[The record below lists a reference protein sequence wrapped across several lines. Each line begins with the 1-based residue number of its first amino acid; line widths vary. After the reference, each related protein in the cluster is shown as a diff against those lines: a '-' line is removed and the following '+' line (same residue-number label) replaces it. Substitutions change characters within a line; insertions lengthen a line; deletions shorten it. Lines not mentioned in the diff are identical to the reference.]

1 MSELQSYDNSDLKER
16 YEKVVDPLLDSVIEE
31 LWQFYPTELPFT
43 YRLMYLLVVIDRLV
57 DGMRFFSDKLG
68 DLSREDM

>member
-1 MSELQSYDNSDLKER
+1 MSELKKLPDLKER
-16 YEKVVDPLLDSVIEE
+16 YEKVVDPLVDSAIEE